1 MKLSCGLVAFAL
13 TLASIA
19 AAQQPDGLQITTDT
33 LPHGSLRHN
42 YTAQLQ
48 ASGGTPPLH
57 WSIASGSLPEGLE
70 LDAAT
75 GTLTGAPASN
85 SEAHFVI
92 RVTDSAEPPHV
103 AEHPY
108 AIAVVPPLTVEWKRL
123 PAVSNGGISGAV
135 SLTNGLD
142 DDYDLTLIVVAVN
155 EYGKAFALGYQHFNF
170 AANSDM
176 PEIAFG
182 STLPRGSYIVHVDA
196 VGENA
201 DKNEIYRARLQTDQP
216 LNVP

>member
-1 MKLSCGLVAFAL
+1 MFAL
-13 TLASIA
+13 TLAIA
-19 AAQQPDGLQITTDT
+19 APAQQPDGLQITSES
-33 LPHGSLRHN
+33 LPHGALRQN
-42 YTAQLQ
+42 YSAQLQ

-57 WSIASGSLPEGLE
+57 WSVASGSLPEGLE

-75 GTLTGAPASN
+75 GTLTGAPTATG
-85 SEAHFVI
+85 EAHFVA

-108 AIAVVPPLTVEWKRL
+108 AIAVVPPLTVEWKR
-123 PAVSNGGISGAV
+123 PPTAANGGISGSV

-170 AANSDM
+170 TGNSDM

-196 VGENA
+196 VGEDA
-201 DKNEIYRARLQTDQP
+201 DKNQIYRARLQTEQT